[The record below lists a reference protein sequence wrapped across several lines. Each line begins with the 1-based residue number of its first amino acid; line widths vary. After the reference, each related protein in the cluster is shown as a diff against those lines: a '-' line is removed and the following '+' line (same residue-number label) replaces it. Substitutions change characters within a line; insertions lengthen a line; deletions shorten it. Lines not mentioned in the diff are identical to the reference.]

1 MSLPSSF
8 RTPTPSSV
16 PLVLRS
22 SHVPSPPHSN
32 HLSTASCPVP
42 FPKAGFQLCSLFP
55 TPPVARCSPLFRSPV
70 PLRSASQ
77 VSIPKSPTPASCSAS
92 RPPVNPVLLYF
103 QSRLPNPWILILNP
117 YPPPQPTSCEP
128 ARRSRAEPSAPV
140 QASLPA
146 ASREEAVAAAG
157 QAR

>member
-77 VSIPKSPTPASCSAS
+77 
-92 RPPVNPVLLYF
+92 
-103 QSRLPNPWILILNP
+103 SRLPNPWILILNP

-157 QAR
+157 QARG